1 MKSTLSTGGRSG
13 QGGQEWTRKER
24 MLGVAGHSALEGREV
39 GGDAVDMEVN
49 KGLLA
54 FFAKGEG
61 AVGGV
66 VHEEIFHKNCRSQ
79 GVAEKVEVFLE
90 VGVGV
95 GVVGAEALAG
105 EVGLGSGVEG
115 GGEGIGPGVA
125 TGGVGAPAAGG
136 EPAVA
141 TAGSVAV
148 DGDEEDVVFAQLAA
162 PLVYAAA
169 ALGQGDVRF
178 LRHQERGIQ
187 TPGREG
193 VHDAPGDD
201 AVFEVFQQ
209 AAVGAS
215 LSLGVDAV
223 AVVDE
228 DLHS

>member
-1 MKSTLSTGGRSG
+1 
-13 QGGQEWTRKER
+13 
-24 MLGVAGHSALEGREV
+24 
-39 GGDAVDMEVN
+39 MEVDE
-49 KGLLA
+49 GLLA
-54 FFAKGEG
+54 FGAEEEG

-66 VHEEIFHKNCRSQ
+66 VHEKVFGED
-79 GVAEKVEVFLE
+79 GGAAGMAEEVEVFLE

-95 GVVGAEALAG
+95 GVVGAETVAG
-105 EVGLGSGVEG
+105 EVGPGGGVEG

-141 TAGSVAV
+141 TAGGVAV

-162 PLVYAAA
+162 PLVHAAA

-178 LRHQERGIQ
+178 LRHQERGVQ
-187 TPGREG
+187 APGCEG

-201 AVFEVFQQ
+201 AVFEVFQE
-209 AAVGAS
+209 AAVGRTLAPR
-215 LSLGVDAV
+215 LGPV
-223 AVVDE
+223 AIVDE

>member
-1 MKSTLSTGGRSG
+1 M
-13 QGGQEWTRKER
+13 
-24 MLGVAGHSALEGREV
+24 MLGEAGHFSLEGGEV
-39 GGDAVDMEVN
+39 SGDAINVKVDE
-49 KGLLA
+49 GLLT
-54 FFAKGEG
+54 FRGKEE
-61 AVGGV
+61 VTVLV
-66 VHEEIFHKNCRSQ
+66 VIHEEVFGEDGGAG
-79 GVAEKVEVFLE
+79 GVAEEVEVGFL

-95 GVVGAEALAG
+95 GVVGAEAVAG
-105 EVGLGSGVEG
+105 EVGLGGGVEG

-136 EPAVA
+136 GPVFAG
-141 TAGSVAV
+141 TGSVAV

-162 PLVYAAA
+162 PLVHAAA

-187 TPGREG
+187 APGGEG

-209 AAVGAS
+209 AAVGAP
-215 LSLGVDAV
+215 LALGVDAV